1 MSMQTHTIA
10 RLLLGASLIVEGG
23 TALRR
28 FRRRREAF
36 EAAVRRATETGRPL
50 VVVGDPDAGAHTRL
64 LRAYECGDLCI
75 DLRGCPRCQTMKVAD
90 ITKGPI
96 DGIADDSAVVFVSCV
111 LEYVADPTA
120 ALRELA
126 RIAGA
131 RENLFLVLVEPWTL
145 TATLYPG
152 ARWSGIANERIIAM
166 QPVSTTLK
174 VATIGGLAIL
184 TILARRRP

>member
-10 RLLLGASLIVEGG
+10 RILRGASLLVEGG

-36 EAAVRRATETGRPL
+36 EAAVRRATEIGRPL

-64 LRAYECGDLCI
+64 LRAYECGDLCV

-166 QPVSTTLK
+166 QPVTTTLK

>member
-10 RLLLGASLIVEGG
+10 RILLGASLLVEGG

-36 EAAVRRATETGRPL
+36 EAAVRRATEIGRPL

-64 LRAYECGDLCI
+64 LRAYECGDLCV

-166 QPVSTTLK
+166 QPVTTTLK